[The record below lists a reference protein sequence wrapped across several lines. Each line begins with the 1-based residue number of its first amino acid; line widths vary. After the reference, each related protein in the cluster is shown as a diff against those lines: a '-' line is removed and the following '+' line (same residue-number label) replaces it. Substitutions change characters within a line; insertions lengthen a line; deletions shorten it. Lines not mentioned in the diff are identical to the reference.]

1 MKRVIVVRHAKSSWD
16 DASVPDFDRP
26 LNDRGKHD
34 APMMAKRLLD
44 KKVKIDAF
52 ITSPAKRAKKTAS
65 LFAKE
70 FDTEKAD
77 IILVDALYHAG
88 PEEFYNA
95 IEKAPAKAKTIAIFS
110 HNPGITDFVNSLTD
124 TRVDDM
130 PTCAVYA
137 VKAPIGNW
145 NEFRKSSREFWF
157 FDFPKSH

>member
-1 MKRVIVVRHAKSSWD
+1 
-16 DASVPDFDRP
+16 
-26 LNDRGKHD
+26 
-34 APMMAKRLLD
+34 MMAKRLLD

-95 IEKAPAKAKTIAIFS
+95 IEKAPVKAKTIAIFS

-137 VKAPIGNW
+137 VKAPIADW
-145 NEFRKSSREFWF
+145 SEFRQSPREFWF